1 MQNLTPEELQAL
13 LQQPEPISERET
25 QQRRSR
31 ILSGVAVQPYNMQAT
46 LTLTPRQRAMI
57 RQWADQLIQS
67 LRYALIPSLRMTL
80 ELRLNSEGLVSL
92 SELASQWKGQAYV
105 IPMTTSGR
113 LRGDHFLAL
122 SINLGMVVIDRLLG
136 GPGTVSQSLLQRP
149 LSRLEVNLLLKFSE
163 RIAQSLLTVF
173 VGDEEEQTVQLQ
185 NLWTSE
191 EQIAML
197 TDKVTLYNL
206 CYDFQLGQERGN
218 LWIALRADALK
229 GLEQLSSH
237 RTYQHSAPSTSH
249 PVMSLPVTMK
259 VVLAKGRIM
268 MKELKQ
274 LQAGDVI
281 LLDGFKGE
289 PARLVWNGRVLCM
302 LRPGIRNG
310 HLAVQVLPQ
319 KIQQRGEVK

>member
-1 MQNLTPEELQAL
+1 MQNLTPEEIQAL
-13 LQQPEPISERET
+13 LQQPSVGAVSAAKRKP
-25 QQRRSR
+25 SR
-31 ILSGVAVQPYNMQAT
+31 ILSGVTFQPYDMQAT

-92 SELASQWKGQAYV
+92 SELASQWKGKAYV

-136 GPGTVSQSLLQRP
+136 GPGTVSRSLLQRP

-173 VGDEEEQTVQLQ
+173 VGEGEEQTVQLQ

-197 TDKVTLYNL
+197 TDKVTLYSL
-206 CYDFQLGQERGN
+206 CYDFQLGQESGN

-237 RTYQHSAPSTSH
+237 QLTQQPAPSTSH

-259 VVLAKGRIM
+259 VVLATGRIT

-274 LQAGDVI
+274 LQVGDVI

-289 PARLVWNGRVLCM
+289 PVRLVWNGRNLCM
-302 LRPGIRNG
+302 VRPGIRNG
-310 HLAVQVLPQ
+310 HLAVQVLPP